1 MAALPSVAALL
12 LIAANA
18 LRANASDTLFVEQRA
33 VGSFQQATRLTVNPQ
48 GWVYVIDA
56 ERNAVFLLNDS
67 DSAVAAVGGYGW
79 TMTTFDR
86 PTGLATDGLNVYV
99 SDYNNHRIQRFD
111 RFLNFV
117 SSFST
122 RDTDFVAAR
131 FGYPRGVALS
141 RLGDMFILDGENSRI
156 LKFVGSTQFERSF
169 GGIDDQRG
177 KVEEPIKILVGS
189 NDHVYVLEQA
199 RLLEYDYF
207 GNYVRTIGGGIL
219 SDARGFD
226 VGEGRI
232 VVAAKDTLYWFSD
245 RGELLRLTPKAT
257 LLTSSPLGPLEDVA
271 LVRDR
276 LYVLTA
282 KKLFLFKVVPVGD

>member
-1 MAALPSVAALL
+1 MAALSSIAALL
-12 LIAANA
+12 FVATNILPANA
-18 LRANASDTLFVEQRA
+18 PDTLFVEQRA
-33 VGSFQQATRLTVNPQ
+33 VGSFQQATRLAVSPQ
-48 GWVYVIDA
+48 GWIYVIDA

-79 TMTTFDR
+79 TATTFDR

-122 RDTDFVAAR
+122 HDTDVVAAR
-131 FGYPRGVALS
+131 FGYPLGIALS
-141 RLGDMFILDGENSRI
+141 RLGDMFVLDGDNSRVV
-156 LKFVGSTQFERSF
+156 KFVRSAVFERSF

-177 KVEEPIKILVGS
+177 KVELPIKILVGS
-189 NDHVYVLEQA
+189 NDHVYVLEQR

-207 GNYVRTIGGGIL
+207 GNYMRTIGLGVL

-226 VGEGRI
+226 VGESRI

-245 RGELLRLTPKAT
+245 RGDLFRVTPTET
-257 LLTSSPLGPLEDVA
+257 LFASMPLSPLEDVA

-276 LYVLTA
+276 LYLLTA
-282 KKLFLFKVVPVGD
+282 KRLFVFKIVPVGG

>member
-18 LRANASDTLFVEQRA
+18 LDTLFVEQRA
-33 VGSFQQATRLTVNPQ
+33 VGSFQQATRLIVNPL

-79 TMTTFDR
+79 TATTFDR

-111 RFLNFV
+111 RFLNSL
-117 SSFST
+117 SSFTT
-122 RDTDFVAAR
+122 RDTNFVAAR
-131 FGYPRGVALS
+131 FGYPRGLALS
-141 RLGDMFILDGENSRI
+141 RLGDMFILDGDNSRI
-156 LKFVGSTQFERSF
+156 VKFVGSGAFERSF
-169 GGIDDQRG
+169 GGIDDRRG

-189 NDHVYVLEQA
+189 NDHVYVLEHA

-219 SDARGFD
+219 SEARGFD
-226 VGEGRI
+226 VWEGRI

-245 RGELLRLTPKAT
+245 RGELLRMTPRAT
-257 LLTSSPLGPLEDVA
+257 LLTSSPLEPLEDVA

-282 KKLFLFKVVPVGD
+282 KRLFLFNVVPVRD

>member
-1 MAALPSVAALL
+1 MAALSSIAALL
-12 LIAANA
+12 LVAANA
-18 LRANASDTLFVEQRA
+18 LLANAPDTLFVEQRA
-33 VGSFQQATRLTVNPQ
+33 VGSFQQATRLAVSPQ
-48 GWVYVIDA
+48 GWIYVIDA
-56 ERNAVFLLNDS
+56 ERNAVFLLNDGE
-67 DSAVAAVGGYGW
+67 SAVAAVGGYGW
-79 TMTTFDR
+79 TATTFDR

-117 SSFST
+117 SSFTT

-141 RLGDMFILDGENSRI
+141 RLGDMFILDSDNSRI
-156 LKFVGSTQFERSF
+156 VKFVGSGAFERSF

-177 KVEEPIKILVGS
+177 KVEQPIKILVGS
-189 NDHVYVLEQA
+189 NDHVYVLEQG
-199 RLLEYDYF
+199 RLLEFDYF
-207 GNYVRTIGGGIL
+207 GNYVQTIGLGIL
-219 SDARGFD
+219 NDARGFD

-245 RGELLRLTPKAT
+245 RGQLLRLTPTGT
-257 LLTSSPLGPLEDVA
+257 LLTSSPLGSLEDVA

-276 LYVLTA
+276 LYLLTA
-282 KKLFLFKVVPVGD
+282 KKLLWFNVVPVDD

>member
-1 MAALPSVAALL
+1 MAALSSIAALL
-12 LIAANA
+12 FVATNILPANA
-18 LRANASDTLFVEQRA
+18 PDTLFVEQRA
-33 VGSFQQATRLTVNPQ
+33 VGSFQQATRLAVSPQ
-48 GWVYVIDA
+48 GWIYVIDA

-79 TMTTFDR
+79 TATTFDR

-122 RDTDFVAAR
+122 RDTDVVAAR
-131 FGYPRGVALS
+131 FGYPLGIALS
-141 RLGDMFILDGENSRI
+141 RLGDMFVLDGDNSRVV
-156 LKFVGSTQFERSF
+156 KFVRSAVFERSF

-177 KVEEPIKILVGS
+177 KVELPTKILVGS
-189 NDHVYVLEQA
+189 NDHVYVLEQR

-207 GNYVRTIGGGIL
+207 GNYMRTIGLGVL

-226 VGEGRI
+226 VGESRI

-245 RGELLRLTPKAT
+245 RGDLFRVTPTET
-257 LLTSSPLGPLEDVA
+257 LFASMPLSPLEDVA

-276 LYVLTA
+276 LYLLTA
-282 KKLFLFKVVPVGD
+282 KRLFVFKIVPVGG

>member
-1 MAALPSVAALL
+1 MAALSSIAALL
-12 LIAANA
+12 FVATNILPANA
-18 LRANASDTLFVEQRA
+18 PDTLFVEQRA
-33 VGSFQQATRLTVNPQ
+33 VGSFQQATRLAVSPQ
-48 GWVYVIDA
+48 GWIYVIDA

-79 TMTTFDR
+79 TATTFDR

-122 RDTDFVAAR
+122 RDTDVVAAR
-131 FGYPRGVALS
+131 FGYPLGIALS
-141 RLGDMFILDGENSRI
+141 RLGDMFVLDGDNSRVV
-156 LKFVGSTQFERSF
+156 KFVRSAVFERSF

-177 KVEEPIKILVGS
+177 KVELPIKILVGS
-189 NDHVYVLEQA
+189 NDHVYVLEQR

-207 GNYVRTIGGGIL
+207 GNYMRTIGLGVL

-226 VGEGRI
+226 VGESRI

-245 RGELLRLTPKAT
+245 RGDLFRVTPTET
-257 LLTSSPLGPLEDVA
+257 LFASMPLSPLEDVA

-276 LYVLTA
+276 LYLLTA
-282 KKLFLFKVVPVGD
+282 KRLFVLKIVPVGG